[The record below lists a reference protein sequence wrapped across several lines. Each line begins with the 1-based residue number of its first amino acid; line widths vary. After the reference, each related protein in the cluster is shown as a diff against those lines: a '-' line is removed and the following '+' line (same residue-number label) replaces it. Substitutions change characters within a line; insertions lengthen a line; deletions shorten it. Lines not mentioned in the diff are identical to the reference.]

1 MALDSLMRCTMT
13 TDFRNSLICCKK
25 WHEGLTHH
33 GVMGQQDVVASSHI
47 LPIISMHDAA
57 IRHDAAA

>member
-13 TDFRNSLICCKK
+13 TDDFRNSLICCKK

-33 GVMGQQDVVASSHI
+33 GVMGQQDVAVIFSA
-47 LPIISMHDAA
+47 
-57 IRHDAAA
+57 R